1 LLTPSSPRSAA
12 STICRAFK
20 QVAGF
25 WRLIPDLTWAP
36 QDVIVSDHKVVVRS
50 VATGSPRGNFMGI
63 ALDGSRSFRIDT
75 IDIHELAHGRIARVH
90 HLEGW
95 APALKQLG
103 GAKPDHHIE
112 VATFR
117 LKPGVTDDQV
127 LAVERRIRTG
137 RITAQPGFISRELG
151 RDESGTWLMLMRF
164 ETRAQVEAWLGEI
177 KSVPE
182 MRELGGLIDMD
193 SMTMRSFSHRE
204 P

>member
-1 LLTPSSPRSAA
+1 M
-12 STICRAFK
+12 
-20 QVAGF
+20 
-25 WRLIPDLTWAP
+25 
-36 QDVIVSDHKVVVRS
+36 IVSDHKVVVRS